1 MPLRLLFLDRHA
13 DQGAPLRPG
22 AVVVAHFGV
31 TKQVVK
37 REPGMTAALTDAA
50 VSHNFFIGSHAFAA
64 IDSTQFL
71 RRFKGAILA
80 YCCSPRDISRAGD
93 MAAALRTFLRQI
105 RGSQQFS
112 AVLSRRAHIDQG
124 DSPLP

>member
-1 MPLRLLFLDRHA
+1 MPLWLLSLDRHA
-13 DQGAPLRPG
+13 DQAAPLRPG
-22 AVVVAHFGV
+22 AVIVAHFGV

-37 REPGMTAALTDAA
+37 RKPGMTAALTDAA
-50 VSHNFFIGSHAFAA
+50 VSHNFFIGSHTFAA
-64 IDSTQFL
+64 IDGTEFI

-80 YCCSPRDISRAGD
+80 YCCGPGDISRAGD
-93 MAAALRTFLRQI
+93 MAAALRPFLRQI

-124 DSPLP
+124 DVALP